1 MRTSG
6 PMAKYYPDV
15 EVEEGGD
22 LSVHYYLQVEREK
35 EKHKINHLCLGNRIG
50 GNKSIR
56 EIGTKLKR
64 VVLNGR
70 ERGVVGVGA
79 GLVGLIQ
86 SSS

>member
-1 MRTSG
+1 
-6 PMAKYYPDV
+6 MAKYYPDV
-15 EVEEGGD
+15 EVEGD
-22 LSVHYYLQVEREK
+22 LSVHYYLQVERQK

-56 EIGTKLKR
+56 EIGTKLKC

-70 ERGVVGVGA
+70 EGRVVGA
-79 GLVGLIQ
+79 GAGLMGLIQ